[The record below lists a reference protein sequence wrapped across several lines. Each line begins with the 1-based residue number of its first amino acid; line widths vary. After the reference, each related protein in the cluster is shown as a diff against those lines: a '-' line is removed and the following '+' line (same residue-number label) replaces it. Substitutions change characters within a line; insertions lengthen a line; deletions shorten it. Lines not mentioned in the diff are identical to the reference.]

1 MGFLSLMVASVFLA
15 STVACLPILVLR
27 NSGTQTC
34 GPASWETIVLFYLL
48 NYGAHAMTVVGFPG
62 EREPI
67 SLMWATLA
75 LLLPYSGIGKACIS
89 IACSL
94 PGTRDPL
101 KRALYA
107 GALCEVVEGD
117 STLLLKTRKI
127 HGRASLPSGYTFSPI
142 ILTGVSFTEF
152 EATSFH
158 KISSSQSHLKSCIAI
173 CQLLFSCFTLYHTRG
188 NQIQLYGYAAFGF
201 TVVPYAVMSVV
212 NLVSN
217 LLVPHY
223 PTLYLV
229 RTPLMNQ
236 AEEAGGRFEGV
247 VGTVPTTR
255 NPDADLDVATLPV
268 VLFWFLLILA
278 IITPYII
285 LKAMT
290 NFDAGDSTPAQR
302 GWTMGWLAVGQ
313 LYGLLTAGAGLVF
326 WMQDPDTGSRLPL
339 SGHLLGLVVPSAAG
353 IGGFVV
359 VGQMLVVH
367 GQCSTSTAL

>member
-1 MGFLSLMVASVFLA
+1 MVASVFLA

-75 LLLPYSGIGKACIS
+75 LLLPYSGIGKACLS
-89 IACSL
+89 IAYST
-94 PGTRDPL
+94 PGSRDPL
-101 KRALYA
+101 KRAMYA
-107 GALCEVVEGD
+107 GALCKVVEGD
-117 STLLLKTRKI
+117 SNLLLKIRKI
-127 HGRASLPSGYTFSPI
+127 HGHVSLPSGYTFAS
-142 ILTGVSFTEF
+142 ILLEDVSFTEF
-152 EATSFH
+152 ESTTFH
-158 KISSSQSHLKSCIAI
+158 KISSSQSHLKSCIAL

-188 NQIQLYGYAAFGF
+188 NQVQLYGYAAFGF
-201 TVVPYAVMSVV
+201 TVVPYAVMSLV
-212 NLVSN
+212 NLVAN
-217 LLVPHY
+217 LMSPHY
-223 PTLYLV
+223 PMVYMV

-247 VGTVPTTR
+247 VGVQNSVNYINFKTASLS
-255 NPDADLDVATLPV
+255 NI
-268 VLFWFLLILA
+268 LFWLLLILA

-285 LKAMT
+285 LKSMT
-290 NFDAGDSTPAQR
+290 NFDAGDSTQAQR
-302 GWTMGWLAVGQ
+302 GWTMGWLVVGQ
-313 LYGLLTAGAGLVF
+313 LYGLLTAFAGFTF
-326 WMQDPDTGSRLPL
+326 WLDDSL
-339 SGHLLGLVVPSAAG
+339 SSSQRYILCASIVPSAAA